1 MIHDE
6 AGALHVMSSVPIG
19 EWLWEA
25 AFAEGGEVQG
35 VRLLVRPTRLDV
47 QVLEYVHF
55 ALETNLKQTKR
66 TQVISKGG
74 LVHVSTRWCSCTRMI
89 DCEGQAVNSTTYRIP
104 TKTVVHLYIYIDIY
118 TYFCMTSTLYAQ
130 T

>member
-6 AGALHVMSSVPIG
+6 ALCVMSSVPICK
-19 EWLWEA
+19 WLWEA

-55 ALETNLKQTKR
+55 ALETNLKRTKR
-66 TQVISKGG
+66 TQGISKD
-74 LVHVSTRWCSCTRMI
+74 VCSCI
-89 DCEGQAVNSTTYRIP
+89 
-104 TKTVVHLYIYIDIY
+104 H
-118 TYFCMTSTLYAQ
+118 
-130 T
+130 